1 MKKNPKVEGLGIP
14 CLKKLLRIMRL
25 ITFLI
30 FVTTLHVSASVYS
43 QETKLTLNLND
54 VSIEQVLKQIEAQ
67 SEFKFLVQDERLD
80 VNRKVNI
87 NVRKESVQSI
97 LKQLFGERGVDYVIT
112 DKNLI
117 ILNPAVKGKEQSAPA
132 QPQQKKSIKGKVTD
146 TSGGPLPGV
155 TVVIK
160 GTTTGT
166 ITDSDGNYVLSNVPQ
181 GSVLVFSFVGMAS
194 QSVTVGDKSEI
205 NVSMKESSV
214 GLQEVVAVGY
224 GTQKKE
230 TLTGSI
236 ATVKSSD
243 VIKAPV
249 TNVSNSLAG
258 RAPGLVAVTGSG
270 EPGYDGTTLRIRG
283 SNTFNDNSVL
293 VVVDGVPDRSLDR
306 IDPNSIA
313 SITVLKDAS
322 AAIYGS
328 RAANGVILVTTKRGK
343 LGKPKLTF
351 NADYGFN
358 QPTKLPKMADAAT
371 YATLLNEVAY
381 YNDNSLGMNSVY
393 TTDQIQKF
401 RDGSDPLHYPNTDWF
416 KKVIKPMSAQSSNNV
431 SLSGGSDAMRYF
443 VSIGTKHQDGNYY
456 NSATYYNQY
465 DFRSNI
471 DGQVTKDI
479 KIGFDVAG
487 RLEDKNFP
495 IYSAY
500 DIFRG
505 LIQSY
510 PTSVAVW
517 PNGEPGPAIEGGR
530 NSVVTS
536 TDAAGYKRDKY
547 YKLNTNLKLDINIPW
562 VKGLTF
568 SGNLS
573 YDQGFDFT
581 KTFSKPFNL
590 YTWDGTSL
598 DTNGNP
604 VLNYKT
610 YGGGYDN
617 TPSLNEYFK
626 SDYNKLAYGTLNY
639 QTTIAEKHH
648 LKLMVGS
655 QISKGNT
662 ENFSAYRDLFLS
674 TAIQELFAGGTT
686 YQTTDGTGDA
696 NSRLSYFGRFNYSF
710 ANKYLI
716 ELIGRYDGSYIFPK
730 NNRFGFFP
738 SVSLG
743 WVVSQENFW
752 KDHLGFI
759 NYFKLRGS
767 VGQTGNDRV
776 NAYQYLTSYLMGYQY
791 GKTYDSNTTYNI
803 PFVTYSGSALTEM
816 KTLYESVLANK
827 NITWEV
833 ANQANIG
840 FDARLLDDRLS
851 VEADYFYYKRSN
863 ILWPQSANVPTSAG
877 LSLPSVNYGKVS
889 NQGVDGSISYRSKTR
904 NQFSYSVT
912 FNAGYAKNKVIQW
925 GETAGVPKWQQTTGH
940 PMGSG
945 LYYLTDGI
953 YHNQAEINADN
964 LKYEIGSTPQPGDVK
979 FVDYNHDGVI
989 NADDQVRIYKN
1000 NIPPF
1005 TFGTNINLNYKGFDM
1020 SALLQGATGGVAYI
1034 FSEAGQFGNY
1044 LQSFADARWTPD
1056 NPTANG
1062 PRTFNRGNWYWATLP
1077 NTYWLHKT
1085 NYVRLKSLQVGYTLP
1100 TRIVKRAGLQKL
1112 RVYLSGYNLL
1122 TYAPDM
1128 TNFDPEMG
1136 ANTSA
1141 NGAASSITGYNYPLE
1156 RVVSMGLTVGF

>member
-1 MKKNPKVEGLGIP
+1 MKKNPKVEGIGIP

-30 FVTTLHVSASVYS
+30 FITTLHVSASVYS

-54 VSIEQVLKQIEAQ
+54 VTIEQVLKQIELQ

-80 VNRKVNI
+80 INRKVDI
-87 NVRKESVQSI
+87 NVRKESVKSI
-97 LKQLFGERGVDYVIT
+97 LEQLFGKQGVDYVIT

-117 ILNPAVKGKEQSAPA
+117 ILNPAVKAKEQTAPA
-132 QPQQKKSIKGKVTD
+132 QTQQQKPIKGKVTD
-146 TSGGPLPGV
+146 SSGGPLPGV

-166 ITDSDGNYVLSNVPQ
+166 ITDTDGNYVLSNVPQ
-181 GSVLVFSFVGMAS
+181 GSVLEFSFVGMAS
-194 QSVTVGDKSEI
+194 QDVTIGDQKEI
-205 NVSMKESSV
+205 NVSMRESSV

-236 ATVKSSD
+236 STVKSSD
-243 VIKAPV
+243 VVKVPV

-343 LGKPKLTF
+343 LGKPQLTF
-351 NADYGFN
+351 NTDYGFN

-401 RDGSDPLHYPNTDWF
+401 KDGSDPLHYPNTDWF

-431 SLSGGSDAMRYF
+431 SLSGGTDAMRYF

-495 IYSAY
+495 IYGAY

-517 PNGEPGPAIEGGR
+517 PTGEPGPAIEGGR

-536 TDAAGYKRDKY
+536 TDAAGANRDKY
-547 YKLNTNLKLDINIPW
+547 YKLNSNLRLDINIPG

-590 YTWDGTSL
+590 YTWDGTTL

-610 YGGGYDN
+610 YGGGYNN
-617 TPSLNEYFK
+617 TPSLKEYFR

-639 QTTIAEKHH
+639 QTTIGEKHH
-648 LKLMVGS
+648 LKLMLGS

-686 YQTTDGTGDA
+686 YQATDGTGDA
-696 NSRLSYFGRFNYSF
+696 NIRLSYFGRFNYSY
-710 ANKYLI
+710 ADKYLI

-730 NNRFGFFP
+730 NHRFGFFP

-752 KDHLGFI
+752 KDHLSFI

-776 NAYQYLTSYLMGYQY
+776 PPYQFLTSYLFGYQY
-791 GKTYDSNTTYNI
+791 GKKYDSNTTYNL

-816 KTLYESVLANK
+816 KTLYESVAANK
-827 NITWEV
+827 DITWEV

-840 FDARLLDDRLS
+840 FDARLLHDRLS
-851 VEADYFYYKRSN
+851 IEADYFYYKRSN
-863 ILWPQSANVPTSAG
+863 ILWAPTGVVPTSTG
-877 LSLPSVNYGKVS
+877 IDIPSINYGKVS
-889 NQGVDGSISYRSKTR
+889 NQGVDGSISYRSEVR
-904 NQFSYSVT
+904 NQFSYSVS

-925 GETAGVPKWQQTTGH
+925 GETPGIPKWQQTTGH

-945 LYYLTDGI
+945 LYYLTNGI
-953 YHNQAEINADN
+953 YHTQAEIDADN
-964 LKYEIGSTPQPGDVK
+964 LKYEIGSTPQPGDVR

-1005 TFGTNINLNYKGFDM
+1005 TFGTNITLNYKGFDM

-1062 PRTFNRGNWYWATLP
+1062 PRTFNRGNWYWATLN

-1085 NYVRLKSLQVGYTLP
+1085 NYVRLKSLQIGYTLP
-1100 TRIVKRAGLQKL
+1100 TRIVKRVGLQKL
-1112 RVYLSGYNLL
+1112 RVYVSGYNLL

-1128 TNFDPEMG
+1128 KNFDPEMG

-1141 NGAASSITGYNYPLE
+1141 KGSANSITGYNYPLE